1 MPDLR
6 ENAVSLLAKITGINA
21 KTVAA
26 TPLITVPVGK
36 VMIVTEIVIR
46 VTAWVAGAGAAA
58 TVGFGQSAAYVD
70 YLAAAAQV
78 IATAVNNVW
87 TNKAAVK
94 TMLVGYPAGT
104 VFGANVTVGS
114 TAGTETWE
122 VSVFGFLV

>member
-6 ENAVSLLAKITGINA
+6 ENAVTLLARVAGINA

-36 VMIVTEIVIR
+36 VMVVTEIVIR

-58 TVGFGQSAAYVD
+58 TVGFGQSAAPAD

-78 IATAVNNVW
+78 IATGVTNVW

-94 TMLVGYPAGT
+94 TMLIGYVAGLSF
-104 VFGANVTVGS
+104 VANITVGS
-114 TAGTETWE
+114 TATTETWE
-122 VSVFGFLV
+122 ISVFGFLV